1 MLEGT
6 KYKLLCTF
14 LPKYRHKL
22 TFIIT
27 GWNYSDN
34 LPYFIKSEKFKGHIL
49 DADADFHGT
58 QGPLAV
64 QNETFVEKHLQ
75 KIFLAA
81 GQEKGYPISDPNG
94 SGETKSFSPVQVS
107 MEDGFRTGTYR
118 SFAEHFAGGKIRVWT
133 NSLVQKILFESKKAV
148 GIEVKRFGVL
158 ETIKTGKEIVLS
170 AGSIGTPQ
178 ILMLSGAVA

>member
-1 MLEGT
+1 MSFF
-6 KYKLLCTF
+6 CTF
-14 LPKYRHKL
+14 YSSFSQNCRHNL
-22 TFIIT
+22 TFIIK

-49 DADADFHGT
+49 DEDTEYHGT
-58 QGPLAV
+58 RGPLAV
-64 QNETFVEKHLQ
+64 QNETFVEKLLQ

-107 MEDGFRTGTYR
+107 MEDGYRTGTYR

-133 NSLVQKILFESKKAV
+133 NSFVRKILFVSKKAV
-148 GIEVKRFGVL
+148 GIEVERFGVV
-158 ETIKTGKEIVLS
+158 ETIKTNKEIVLS

-178 ILMLSGAVA
+178 ILMISGALV